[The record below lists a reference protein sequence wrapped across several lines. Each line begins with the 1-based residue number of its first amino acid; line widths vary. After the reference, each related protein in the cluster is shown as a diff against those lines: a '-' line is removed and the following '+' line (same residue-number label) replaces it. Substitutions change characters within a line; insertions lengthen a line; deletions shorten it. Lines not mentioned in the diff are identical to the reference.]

1 MFNLDEDSKIKI
13 EIVDGK
19 IKLTIKIKKGI
30 DKFLYLSFNIES
42 DVADKI
48 ISELVTLRAKL

>member
-13 EIVDGK
+13 EIVNNK

-30 DKFLYLSFNIES
+30 DKFLYLSFDIEP
-42 DVADKI
+42 DVVDKI

>member
-13 EIVDGK
+13 EVVNDK

-30 DKFLYLSFNIES
+30 DKFLHLSF
-42 DVADKI
+42 DVEPDVIDKI
-48 ISELVTLRAKL
+48 ISELVSIRAKL

>member
-13 EIVDGK
+13 EVVNNK

-30 DKFLYLSFNIES
+30 DKFLHLSFDIEPE
-42 DVADKI
+42 VADKI
-48 ISELVTLRAKL
+48 ISELVSIRAKL